1 MDKTLRKRLERLYY
15 LVVEGAGIVLSES
28 SVQNFVKENGFG
40 GIQPIFVYMK
50 EGGKHYISIS
60 YVSGNGGILELQV
73 NSGVISYNDNKKELS
88 LSSDLKQF
96 SKKFKE
102 VASVFENTEAHGNEK
117 AVTVNTESVMLGL
130 TKKSWSEIGKANI
143 SEAVKQEVRLGNV
156 YKVDGVSNMV
166 AIKVFRDEVGKPL
179 AYEFIAESYLKHLFE
194 QFNFKKYGQNALASI
209 TKDGV
214 SLDYARSQFISSQGA
229 VVNLGNILKSGNDWK
244 DNEVYSNLVDKTFY
258 RISGA
263 RFKNIQHVSVPE
275 KKVYIMSD
283 DRTKP
288 HKLTVSNF

>member
-40 GIQPIFVYMK
+40 GISPIFVYMK

-96 SKKFKE
+96 AKKFKE
-102 VASVFENTEAHGNEK
+102 VASVFENTEVHGNEK

-194 QFNFKKYGQNALASI
+194 QFNFKKYGQNALANI

-214 SLDYARSQFISSQGA
+214 LLDYARSQFISSQGA

-263 RFKNIQHVSVPE
+263 GFKNIQHVSVPE
-275 KKVYIMSD
+275 KKVYVMSD
-283 DRTKP
+283 DRTEA

>member
-40 GIQPIFVYMK
+40 GISPIFVYMK

-60 YVSGNGGILELQV
+60 YVSSNGGILELQV

-96 SKKFKE
+96 AKKFKE

-143 SEAVKQEVRLGNV
+143 SEAVKQEVRLGNI

-194 QFNFKKYGQNALASI
+194 QFNFKKYGQNALANI

-214 SLDYARSQFISSQGA
+214 SLDYSRSQFISSQGA

-263 RFKNIQHVSVPE
+263 GYKNIQHVSVPE

-283 DRTKP
+283 DRTKA

>member
-1 MDKTLRKRLERLYY
+1 MDKTLQKRLERLYY
-15 LVVEGAGIVLSES
+15 LIVEGAGIVLSEKAI
-28 SVQNFVKENGFG
+28 QDFLKENKLQGVS
-40 GIQPIFVYMK
+40 PIFVYMK

-60 YVSGNGGILELQV
+60 YIGKVGGILELQV
-73 NSGVISYNDNKKELS
+73 NSGIISYNGNTKEITLS
-88 LSSDLKQF
+88 PDLKQF
-96 SKKFKE
+96 AKKFKE

-194 QFNFKKYGQNALASI
+194 QANFKKYGQNALANI

-214 SLDYARSQFISSQGA
+214 SIDYSRSQFLSSNGVA
-229 VVNLGNILKSGNDWK
+229 VLLDNILKSGAEWGE
-244 DNEVYSNLVDKTFY
+244 NEVYSNLVDKTFY

-263 RFKNIQHVSVPE
+263 GYKNIQHVSVPQ
-275 KKVYIMSD
+275 KKVYVMSD

>member
-60 YVSGNGGILELQV
+60 YVSSKGGILELQV

-96 SKKFKE
+96 AKKFKE

-194 QFNFKKYGQNALASI
+194 QFNFKKYGQNALANI

-214 SLDYARSQFISSQGA
+214 SLDYSRSQFISSQGA
-229 VVNLGNILKSGNDWK
+229 IVNLDNILKSGNDWK

-263 RFKNIQHVSVPE
+263 GYKNIQHVSVPD

>member
-60 YVSGNGGILELQV
+60 YVSSKGGILELQV

-96 SKKFKE
+96 AKKFKE

-194 QFNFKKYGQNALASI
+194 QFNFKKYGQNALANI

-214 SLDYARSQFISSQGA
+214 SIDYSRSQFISSQGA
-229 VVNLGNILKSGNDWK
+229 IVNLDNILKSGNDWK

-263 RFKNIQHVSVPE
+263 GYKNIQHVSVPD